1 MDSALIFQ
9 LLKKF
14 LADSNIMIKTET
26 VDIAG
31 VDLVGVD
38 LFKRESE
45 TPETKETTLSVSDVS
60 LFYLRQRF
68 AVKAFTED

>member
-1 MDSALIFQ
+1 
-9 LLKKF
+9 
-14 LADSNIMIKTET
+14 MIKTET

>member
-1 MDSALIFQ
+1 
-9 LLKKF
+9 
-14 LADSNIMIKTET
+14 MIKTET

-45 TPETKETTLSVSDVS
+45 TSETKETTLSVSDVS

>member
-1 MDSALIFQ
+1 
-9 LLKKF
+9 
-14 LADSNIMIKTET
+14 MIKTET
-26 VDIAG
+26 VDIAGVDIAG

>member
-1 MDSALIFQ
+1 
-9 LLKKF
+9 
-14 LADSNIMIKTET
+14 MIKTET

-45 TPETKETTLSVSDVS
+45 TPETTLSVSDVS